1 MNMKN
6 NIKLRDILH
15 LLNNIIFV
23 LFTFSSF
30 RYVDDFAV
38 FICFQSAEWKLQFFW
53 GKVMETF
60 LPFLLDPHSLLFQ
73 WSGAKVMQLWSIWS
87 SFIVFWTVME
97 YHTILGINRPP
108 DIFSRKNEVCNT
120 FQVTLNKQ
128 REFFRAVLIVVLSV
142 FLQEVIWLVCLLLSF
157 VLLLFL
163 LDYLEMFGTSFWA

>member
-6 NIKLRDILH
+6 NIKLRDFHIYW
-15 LLNNIIFV
+15 IT
-23 LFTFSSF
+23 LFLFCLPFGYF
-30 RYVDDFAV
+30 RYVDDFAIL
-38 FICFQSAEWKLQFFW
+38 ICFQSAEWKLQFSW

-73 WSGAKVMQLWSIWS
+73 WSGAKVVQLWSIWS

-108 DIFSRKNEVCNT
+108 DIFSRKNKVCNT

-128 REFFRAVLIVVLSV
+128 GEFFE
-142 FLQEVIWLVCLLLSF
+142 QCWL
-157 VLLLFL
+157 
-163 LDYLEMFGTSFWA
+163 